1 MLSIQSR
8 AKVKYGQSFVLAL
21 RNGRATTIS
30 WNKQFWKCFVV
41 DRSISNHVTYNFS
54 FDDINIFLSKS
65 TFLSKA
71 IHLSNNRFPTN
82 IL

>member
-30 WNKQFWKCFVV
+30 WNKQLWKCFVI

-54 FDDINIFLSKS
+54 FDDINIFCQNQH
-65 TFLSKA
+65 F
-71 IHLSNNRFPTN
+71 
-82 IL
+82 